1 MSKTYSTKSPEE
13 RKQEMTEI
21 LKNLEDGV
29 RGVFTSENYINY
41 LKTFSKFH
49 SYSFS
54 NIILIMQQC
63 PNASHVASFKDWNEK
78 FNRVVKKGEKGI
90 TILVPTPKKV
100 VTKEQINNPDGTTTV
115 KEVERKY
122 LCFKKGHV
130 FDVSQT
136 MGDELPS
143 LVKNLDF
150 ETPELNKLINMLFSS
165 SEIPIKYDYNLE
177 ENSANG
183 YYNILSK
190 EIYLKPSLKAL
201 HKLKTIIHEYSHY
214 LQETLF
220 MTLTKE
226 YDRNTKEVVAESCAF
241 SVIEM
246 LSNELNMEKLD
257 SSQYSFPYI
266 AGWGNKD
273 LKELKSTLDII
284 SKISNQIFIWI
295 SNQFVVS

>member
-1 MSKTYSTKSPEE
+1 MSKKYSTKSPEE

-49 SYSFS
+49 SYSFN
-54 NIILIMQQC
+54 NIILIMLQC
-63 PNASHVASFKDWNEK
+63 PNASHVASYKDWNEK
-78 FNRVVKKGEKGI
+78 FHRVVKKGEKGI

-100 VTKEQINNPDGTTTV
+100 VTKEQVNNPDGTITET
-115 KEVERKY
+115 EIERKHLY
-122 LCFKKGHV
+122 FKKGYV

-136 MGDELPS
+136 MGDELPT
-143 LVKNLDF
+143 LVKDLDF
-150 ETPELNKLINMLFSS
+150 ETPELHALINKLIGDSK
-165 SEIPIKYDYNLE
+165 IPIKYDYNLDN
-177 ENSANG
+177 ENSPKG
-183 YYNILSK
+183 YYNILTQ
-190 EIYLKPSLKAL
+190 EIYLNPSLKAL
-201 HKLKTIIHEYSHY
+201 HKLKTIIHEYSHF

-220 MTLTKE
+220 ITQTKE
-226 YDRNTKEVVAESCAF
+226 FDRNTKEVVAESCAF

-284 SKISNQIFIWI
+284 SKLSNQIFIWI
-295 SNQFVVS
+295 SNQF